1 MSTNEIKSIKDQK
14 LRQTTAIKEPQ
25 GVDSRDGHIPGWN
38 KSFPLGQH
46 WLLVIFQAKLCQ
58 MQVTLPNADAVFLTK
73 SDISSMK
80 TKNFQNKLGSR
91 I

>member
-1 MSTNEIKSIKDQK
+1 MSTNEIKSTKDQE

-25 GVDSRDGHIPGWN
+25 GMDGRDGHIPGWN

-46 WLLVIFQAKLCQ
+46 WLLLIFQAKLCQ
-58 MQVTLPNADAVFLTK
+58 MQAMLPNADGVFSTK
-73 SDISSMK
+73 SDISSVK
-80 TKNFQNKLGSR
+80 TTNFQNKQGSR